1 MAVLVKLIANY
12 SHWLYLAG
20 VLGIL
25 MYLRMA
31 LLARRERARSVF
43 SLERE
48 TATSKTYRALVAALG
63 ISLLMGLVFVNTA
76 LIAPSLEAPAD
87 TEKTPMVF
95 LIPTATPLPPPPTE
109 MAPPTLIGEPAVTS
123 QPIDVPPTGP
133 PPPPPTNTPL
143 PAPAC
148 PNPQVCITSPPPN
161 AVVSGAVQIV
171 GSASIGNF
179 QYYKVEFGV
188 GENPIGWSVV
198 TALHDSP
205 VAGGLLDVWDTTFI
219 EDGVYKVRLV
229 VVDRTGNFPP
239 PHEVRVIVQR

>member
-12 SHWLYLAG
+12 SYWLYLAG

-25 MYLRMA
+25 IYLRIA

-43 SLERE
+43 SLEKE
-48 TATSKTYRALVAALG
+48 TATSKTYRALMTALG
-63 ISLLMGLVFVNTA
+63 IAFLTGLVFVNTA
-76 LIAPSLEAPAD
+76 LIAPSLDTPAD

-95 LIPTATPLPPPPTE
+95 LIPTSTPSPLPPTE
-109 MAPPTLIGEPAVTS
+109 TAPPTATGRPVVTS
-123 QPIDVPPTGP
+123 QPIDVPTT
-133 PPPPPTNTPL
+133 PPPPPTNTPPM

-148 PNPQVCITSPPPN
+148 PNPQVCITSPSPN

-188 GENPIGWSVV
+188 GENPVGWSVV
-198 TALHDSP
+198 TDLRHSP
-205 VAGGLLDVWDTTFI
+205 VAGGLLDVWDTTFL
-219 EDGVYKVRLV
+219 ESGVYKIRLT
-229 VVDRTGNFPP
+229 VVDQTGNFPP
-239 PHEVRVIVQR
+239 PHEVRVSVQH